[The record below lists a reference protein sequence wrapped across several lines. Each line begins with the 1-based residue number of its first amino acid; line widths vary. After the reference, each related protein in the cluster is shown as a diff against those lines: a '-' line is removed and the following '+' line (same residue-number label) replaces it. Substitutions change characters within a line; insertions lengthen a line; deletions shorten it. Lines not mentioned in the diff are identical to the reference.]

1 MSKRLKQL
9 CGFHWTENERGAAA
23 IMMMV
28 IILAVGIL
36 IVSTTALIGVDD
48 LEIGFSQ
55 EAGSHAILAAE
66 SCAEEAMLRL
76 SRNSSYTGGSLTVGE
91 SSCTIAVT
99 GTPCGSCTIDV
110 TSTRDN
116 FTRNVQVGVTVSGS
130 SVDITSWEEE
140 D

>member
-1 MSKRLKQL
+1 
-9 CGFHWTENERGAAA
+9 
-23 IMMMV
+23 MMMV

-36 IVSTTALIGVDD
+36 IVSTTALIGMDD

-55 EAGSHAILAAE
+55 EAGGQSLLAAE

-76 SRNSSYTGGSLTVGE
+76 SRSSSYTGGTLGVGE
-91 SSCTIAVT
+91 STCTITVT

-110 TSTRDN
+110 ASTRDN
-116 FTRNVQVGVTVSGS
+116 FTRNIQVGVTVSGS

>member
-1 MSKRLKQL
+1 MV
-9 CGFHWTENERGAAA
+9 
-23 IMMMV
+23 MV

-55 EAGSHAILAAE
+55 EAGSHALLAAE

-76 SRNSSYTGGSLTVGE
+76 SRNSSYSGGTLLVGE
-91 SSCTIAVT
+91 STCTIAVT
-99 GTPCGSCTIDV
+99 GVPCGACTIDV
-110 TSTRDN
+110 ASTRDY
-116 FTRNVQVGVTVSGS
+116 FTRNIQVGVTVSGS
-130 SVDITSWEEE
+130 SVDITSWAEQ

>member
-1 MSKRLKQL
+1 
-9 CGFHWTENERGAAA
+9 
-23 IMMMV
+23 MMV

-36 IVSTTALIGVDD
+36 IVSTTALVGIDD

-55 EAGSHAILAAE
+55 EAGSQAILAAE

-76 SRNSSYTGGSLTVGE
+76 SRNNSYTGGSLMVGE
-91 SSCTIAVT
+91 SSCIIAVT
-99 GTPCGSCTIDV
+99 GTSCGSCTIDV
-110 TSTRDN
+110 VSTRDN

-130 SVDITSWEEE
+130 SIDITSWEEV